1 MAEVLQLPNAED
13 RETIYIALLPQIK
26 NLIAA
31 EQDLIANLANITAVL
46 HQAFNFFWVGFYRCV
61 DDELVLGPFQGT
73 LACTRIHLS
82 QGVCGASASQKQT
95 IIVPDVYLFPGH
107 IACSSASRSE
117 IVLPLEYA
125 GEVQLV
131 LDIDSDQID
140 DFSTIDAFYLE
151 QIIELIKQRH
161 FDSFKHHYQ
170 E

>member
-1 MAEVLQLPNAED
+1 MAELLQLPEAKD

-31 EQDLIANLANITAVL
+31 EKDLIANLANITAVL
-46 HQAFNFFWVGFYRCV
+46 HQAFNFFWVGFYRRI

-73 LACTRIHLS
+73 LACTRIHLF

-95 IIVPDVYLFPGH
+95 IIVPDVDLFPGH

-117 IVLPLEYA
+117 IVVPLEDA

-131 LDIDSDQID
+131 LDIDSDKIN
-140 DFSTIDAFYLE
+140 DFSTSDAFYLE
-151 QIIELIKQRH
+151 QLIELIKQRH
-161 FDSFKHHYQ
+161 FDSCKHNYQ